1 MASIST
7 GSSDDHQDLT
17 HSSNDRHDDQSM
29 SSKDLEYWAKRAAR
43 EWSLRPGPIMTFLK
57 AASNRETL
65 GHLWKIGTNHI
76 RWMSGSLT
84 GSGA

>member
-1 MASIST
+1 
-7 GSSDDHQDLT
+7 
-17 HSSNDRHDDQSM
+17 
-29 SSKDLEYWAKRAAR
+29 
-43 EWSLRPGPIMTFLK
+43 MTFLK